1 VRTALHLF
9 LSLAIAAA
17 LIALLLEWAD
27 IRPAEIADTLRRID
41 SRAYW
46 TALAVQA
53 AIYPLR
59 ALRLS
64 ILLPAAHRPTVGRLL
79 PITASHIL
87 AANVLPAK
95 VGEASL
101 VLYLKRVADVPA
113 AHGLALLLVS
123 RLLDLATLTGGLA
136 LACLGLAATGD
147 VGELTW
153 LAPLGSALVLV
164 TLVLAWLVAR
174 GERLVSLARGILAL
188 LRLEHTALGRR
199 VEAILAR
206 VIEALGEVSGKRR
219 LLGALATLP
228 IWICVFLF
236 YATLA
241 RGLGLEQFSFPMTVF
256 GSGLAILGSLLPLNG
271 FAGFGVQD
279 LGWAAGFTLLG
290 ASAELA
296 ASTGVAAHLIY
307 LLHIAAFGLCGHLV
321 MGFLARKTKEEQRA

>member
-1 VRTALHLF
+1 
-9 LSLAIAAA
+9 LAIAAA
-17 LIALLLEWAD
+17 LIALLLEWAA
-27 IRPAEIADTLRRID
+27 IRPAEIAATLGRLDPRV
-41 SRAYW
+41 YW
-46 TALAVQA
+46 SALAVQA
-53 AIYPLR
+53 VIYPLR

-64 ILLPAAHRPTVGRLL
+64 ILLPAAHRPTVARLL

-101 VLYLKRVADVPA
+101 VLYLRRVADVPA

-136 LACLGLAATGD
+136 LACLGLAAGGE

-153 LAPLGSALVLV
+153 LVPLGASLALA
-164 TLVLAWLVAR
+164 TLLLAWLVAR
-174 GERLVSLARGILAL
+174 GERLVFLVRRVLAL
-188 LRLEHTALGRR
+188 LRLERTALGRR
-199 VEAILAR
+199 MEALLTR
-206 VIEALGEVSGKRR
+206 VIEALGEVSGRSR
-219 LLGALATLP
+219 VLGALATLP
-228 IWICVFLF
+228 IWVCVFLF

-241 RGLGLEQFSFPMTVF
+241 RGLGLEQFSYPMTVF

-307 LLHIAAFGLCGHLV
+307 LFHIAAFGLCGHLA
-321 MGFLARKTKEEQRA
+321 MGFLARRRGEEPQA

>member
-1 VRTALHLF
+1 M
-9 LSLAIAAA
+9 AIAAA
-17 LIALLLEWAD
+17 LIALLLQWAD
-27 IRPAEIADTLRRID
+27 IRPAEIAATLGRID
-41 SRAYW
+41 PRAYW
-46 TALAVQA
+46 SALAVQA
-53 AIYPLR
+53 LIYPLR

-64 ILLPAAHRPTVGRLL
+64 ILLPAAHRPTVARLL

-101 VLYLKRVADVPA
+101 VLYLRRVADVPA

-136 LACLGLAATGD
+136 LACLGVAATGD
-147 VGELTW
+147 VGEFPW
-153 LAPLGSALVLV
+153 LVPLGASLALA
-164 TLVLAWLVAR
+164 TLLLAWLVAR
-174 GERLVSLARGILAL
+174 GDRLVSLVRGVLAL
-188 LRLEHTALGRR
+188 LRLERSALGRR
-199 VEAILAR
+199 VEALLAR
-206 VIEALGEVSGKRR
+206 VIEALGEVSLRRR

-236 YATLA
+236 YAALA

-256 GSGLAILGSLLPLNG
+256 GSGLAILGSLLPLSG

-290 ASAELA
+290 ASPELA

-307 LLHIAAFGLCGHLV
+307 LLHIAAFGLCGHLG
-321 MGFLARKTKEEQRA
+321 MAFLAREMREEQRG

>member
-1 VRTALHLF
+1 V
-9 LSLAIAAA
+9 LSLAIAAG
-17 LIALLLEWAD
+17 LIALLLDWAD
-27 IRPAEIADTLRRID
+27 IRPAQIAATLRRID
-41 SRAYW
+41 PRAYW
-46 TALAVQA
+46 SALFVQA

-64 ILLPAAHRPTVGRLL
+64 ILIPSAHRPTVARLL

-101 VLYLKRVADVPA
+101 VLYLRRVAGVPA

-136 LACLGLAATGD
+136 LACLGLAATGE

-153 LAPLGSALVLV
+153 LAPLGAALAVPTLLV
-164 TLVLAWLVAR
+164 AFLVAR
-174 GERLVSLARGILAL
+174 GERLLSRFRGVLAP
-188 LRLEHTALGRR
+188 LRLERTALGRR
-199 VEAILAR
+199 SQALLAR
-206 VIEALGEVSGKRR
+206 VIEALAEVSGRRR

-228 IWICVFLF
+228 IWVCVFLF

-256 GSGLAILGSLLPLNG
+256 GSGLAILGSLLPLSG

-279 LGWAAGFTLLG
+279 MGWAAGFTVLG
-290 ASAELA
+290 APAELA

-321 MGFLARKTKEEQRA
+321 MGFWMRNQE